1 MTAEQVIMST
11 TAPHISLG
19 AEVSADAQ
27 LGPGS
32 RVWPLAVIAARARLA
47 ADCAIGRGAFVG
59 EDVELGAHCSVQD
72 RARLN
77 APSQLGVGVFVGP
90 GAVLT
95 SGVVVHDGASL
106 GARTVCVQPVTIGAH
121 ALVASGSV
129 ITQDVP
135 DYAFVSGAPARRV
148 GWVGR
153 AGRPLVRDGE
163 HWVCPVTGERYVE
176 QDGSLRAA

>member
-1 MTAEQVIMST
+1 MST
-11 TAPHISLG
+11 SVHISPG
-19 AEVSADAQ
+19 ANVSDEAQ

-32 RVWPLAVIAARARLA
+32 RVWPLAIIAARARLA

-59 EDVELGAHCSVQD
+59 EDVQVGAHCSVQD

-77 APSQLGVGVFVGP
+77 APSRLGAGVFVGP

-95 SGVVVHDGASL
+95 SGVTVGDGASL
-106 GARTVCVQPVTIGAH
+106 GARSVCVQPVRIGAH

-129 ITQDVP
+129 VTRDVP
-135 DYAFVSGAPARRV
+135 DYAFVVGAPARQV

-153 AGRPLVRDGE
+153 AGRPLERDGE
-163 HWVCPVTGERYVE
+163 QWVCPVTGERFVE
-176 QDGSLRAA
+176 RDGVLAAA